1 MKNTFEEQKKRQRGM
16 PYRRRQLTAEEAQ
29 QKQLGHL
36 YDFASFMPVSGE
48 IISAKEAKEHYDQ
61 GNYGM
66 MALAGIGAIPLV
78 GTLARPLIKGTGKVV
93 NASGVGGLLNKTAQN
108 TPTLIEDFYTRPVKG
123 KVNFVKE
130 YAKAVPTTIRESI
143 DPVEVARRRE
153 FGISKVKAEEG
164 LMGKVGKDSE
174 YTAISMNTQIPQ
186 QGVDNALE
194 RSVVGLSY
202 LDRGIPI
209 DEVDRIKSGIGTGF
223 RMEGAEAIPES
234 IINRATNHLTRGSH
248 VKNRDSIDYEF
259 QIKDPST
266 KGGDGYK
273 EAVGSGKSAGAMVIR
288 SLRGSANQKYLARLN
303 KITGSDKTKLIG
315 RDMVEFMQ
323 ISSTLDADVIRKLK
337 SRGVK
342 GQPNEILNDL
352 LAARLKIQA
361 GQEVK
366 GAQKKIVEEFDKL
379 LRTRQIKLSAVKDE
393 AGNVV
398 SNANINNIR
407 EPDGYL
413 VTQQAYNSRQKE
425 LGGVNAFVAVDPET
439 EKMYAMLSD
448 GHDIMGM
455 NPVGGK
461 GLITAQ
467 PIIVSS
473 IKQGAKYSN
482 KQVAT
487 RLTPEEILKSEKAL
501 EKITGVTKAKNESST
516 NYALR
521 ALATGKPPVT
531 KADIKR
537 ANMAK
542 AKLGVTIAGAGLLT
556 KEMLDD
562 D

>member
-1 MKNTFEEQKKRQRGM
+1 MKSTFEEQKKRQRGM

-29 QKQLGHL
+29 KKQLGHL

-66 MALAGIGAIPLV
+66 MTLAGIGAIPLL
-78 GTLARPLIKGTGKVV
+78 GTLARPLLRGAGKVV
-93 NASGVGGLLNKTAQN
+93 NATGVGGLLNKTAQN
-108 TPTLIEDFYTRPVKG
+108 TPTLIEDFYTRPIKG

-130 YAKAVPTTIRESI
+130 YAKAVPATIRESI

-194 RSVVGLSY
+194 KSVVGLAY

-209 DEVDRIKSGIGTGF
+209 DEVDRIKSGIGMGF
-223 RMEGAEAIPES
+223 RREGEEAIPES
-234 IINRATNHLTRGSH
+234 IINRATAHLTRGAH
-248 VKNRDSIDYEF
+248 IKNRDAVDYEF
-259 QIKDPST
+259 QIKDPKT
-266 KGGDGYK
+266 KGDDGYK
-273 EAVGSGKSAGAMVIR
+273 EASGAGKSAGAMVVR
-288 SLRGSANQKYLARLN
+288 SLRGSANQKYLAKLN
-303 KITGSDKTKLIG
+303 KITGSNKTTLTG

-323 ISSTLDADVIRKLK
+323 ISSTLDTDVIRKLK
-337 SRGVK
+337 SKGVK
-342 GQPNEILNDL
+342 GQPNEILTDL
-352 LAARLKIQA
+352 LTARLKTQA
-361 GQEVK
+361 GQTVQ
-366 GAQKKIVEEFDKL
+366 GAQKKVLEEFDGL
-379 LRTRQIKLSAVKDE
+379 IRNGQIKLSVVKDE
-393 AGNVV
+393 AGKIV
-398 SNANINNIR
+398 SSHNMKNIQ

-425 LGGVNAFVAVDPET
+425 LGGVNAFVAVEPET
-439 EKMYAMLSD
+439 EKMYVMLSD

-473 IKQGAKYSN
+473 LKQGAEYNN
-482 KQVAT
+482 KQILT
-487 RLTPEEILKSEKAL
+487 KLTPEEIAASEKTVS
-501 EKITGVTKAKNESST
+501 EITGVTKAKNESST

-521 ALATGKPPVT
+521 AFATGKPPVT
-531 KADIKR
+531 KADIRR
-537 ANMAK
+537 ANKAK
-542 AKLGVTIAGAGLLT
+542 AKLGITRAGAGLLT